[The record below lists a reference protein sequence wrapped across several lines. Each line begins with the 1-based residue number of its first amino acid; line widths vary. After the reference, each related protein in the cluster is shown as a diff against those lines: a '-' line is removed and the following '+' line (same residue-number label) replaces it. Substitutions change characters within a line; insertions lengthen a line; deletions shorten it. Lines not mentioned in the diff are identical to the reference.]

1 MIQMSDARKSTA
13 LGRHVLHSLSFLAE
27 RSMVI
32 AANVHICFPL
42 QVQDLEFAQIEVK
55 VLEGLK
61 VGNDCL
67 KKMHEVT
74 RAHVKT
80 CFCACFL
87 ARGLHAC

>member
-1 MIQMSDARKSTA
+1 M
-13 LGRHVLHSLSFLAE
+13 
-27 RSMVI
+27 
-32 AANVHICFPL
+32 FPL

-80 CFCACFL
+80 CFCVVGVMGYKVLCMFL
-87 ARGLHAC
+87 GMGSPCTLKENKICVLKKDLGLAESL